1 MKLFQMEQRA
11 VPKLRLSTRKCSR
24 RSSMSCS
31 QSSWRATSSARFTWF
46 LENDP
51 LPSSAREC
59 GLCLSWL
66 FLQAILIASMALY
79 KINKWSSSG
88 SGILCCATQCY
99 APAEQPTA
107 GWKWAGPLGSGL
119 KRPPGRTL
127 LDLHF
132 ILMVRLLLPGGYM

>member
-1 MKLFQMEQRA
+1 
-11 VPKLRLSTRKCSR
+11 
-24 RSSMSCS
+24 
-31 QSSWRATSSARFTWF
+31 
-46 LENDP
+46 
-51 LPSSAREC
+51 
-59 GLCLSWL
+59 
-66 FLQAILIASMALY
+66 MALY
-79 KINKWSSSG
+79 KWSSSG

-132 ILMVRLLLPGGYM
+132 ILMVRLLLPPRGLYVKAPLRHSKNSGESNNQTK

>member
-1 MKLFQMEQRA
+1 MLKTLIDVVLPVVMESHLERT
-11 VPKLRLSTRKCSR
+11 LHIL
-24 RSSMSCS
+24 
-31 QSSWRATSSARFTWF
+31 WF

-79 KINKWSSSG
+79 KWSSSG

-132 ILMVRLLLPGGYM
+132 FLMVRLLLPPWGLYVKAPLRHSKNSG